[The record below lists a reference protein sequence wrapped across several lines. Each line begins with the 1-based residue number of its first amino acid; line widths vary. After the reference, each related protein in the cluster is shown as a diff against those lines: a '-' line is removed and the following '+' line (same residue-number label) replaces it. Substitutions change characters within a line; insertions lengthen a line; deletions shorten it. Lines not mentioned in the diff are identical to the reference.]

1 MPTCCLILLGILCP
15 DEQMRPGCIRVF
27 GSKELR
33 LLAPVRVD
41 VLQRL
46 GIGMLERVES
56 RQAQALG
63 DDKTRCL
70 RADGWS
76 SCKDGAGQ

>member
-1 MPTCCLILLGILCP
+1 MCP
-15 DEQMRPGCIRVF
+15 KQR
-27 GSKELR
+27 
-33 LLAPVRVD
+33 LAPSAVRVD

-63 DDKTRCL
+63 NDETRSL
-70 RADGWS
+70 WADGGP
-76 SCKDGAGQ
+76 SCKDSAGQ